1 VIRVL
6 IVDDSVLARRM
17 LRSVLE
23 LGSNVEVC
31 GEAED
36 GKSAIGKT
44 EILDPDV
51 VVLDISMPILNGLAA
66 TRRIRQFSPKTAVLL
81 VSVDCNR
88 QIVEAARDAGA
99 QGYVNKEE
107 AAQKLVTALQAVL
120 DGREFF
126 PGMSDR
132 Q

>member
-1 VIRVL
+1 MTRVL
-6 IVDDSVLARRM
+6 IVDDSDLARRM

-23 LGSNVEVC
+23 SGRDVEVC

-44 EILDPDV
+44 ESLDPDV
-51 VVLDISMPILNGLAA
+51 VVLDVRMPILNGLAA
-66 TRRIRQFSPKTAVLL
+66 TRRIRQFSPRTAVLL

-88 QIVEAARDAGA
+88 QIVEAAREAGA
-99 QGYVNKEE
+99 QGYVNKED
-107 AAQKLVTALQAVL
+107 AAKTLVAAVRSVL

-126 PGMSDR
+126 PPVSG